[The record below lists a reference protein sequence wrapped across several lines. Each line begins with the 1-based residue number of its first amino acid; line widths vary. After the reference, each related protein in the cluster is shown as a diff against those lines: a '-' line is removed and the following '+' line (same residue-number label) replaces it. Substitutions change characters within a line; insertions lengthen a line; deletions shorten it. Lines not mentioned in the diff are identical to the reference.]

1 MTKIIAVANQKGGVG
16 KTTTAVNLS
25 AEMAML
31 GYRTLLVDF
40 DPQCNSTSGL
50 GIRPAEPN
58 IYDALI
64 GRVQMS
70 RVIHK
75 TAVKNLLL
83 TPADIRLAGAE
94 PELVDAAEREY
105 HLRTALTGV
114 AADFDYIFIDCPP
127 SLGLLTVNALAA
139 ARTILIPI
147 QCEYYAL
154 EGVSALMDTL
164 NRVKR
169 FYNPSLEVEGILL
182 TMLDGR
188 TNLGLQVVEQVKKHF
203 KKKVYSVIIPRSVRL
218 SEAPSHGQPICLYD
232 SKSAGAA
239 AYQALAREVAERNV
253 PARGGTR

>member
-50 GIRPAEPN
+50 GIRPVEPN

-75 TAVKNLLL
+75 TAVKGLLL
-83 TPADIRLAGAE
+83 APADIRLAGAE

-105 HLRTALTGV
+105 HLRQALTGV

-203 KKKVYSVIIPRSVRL
+203 KKKVYAVIIPRSVRL

-253 PARGGTR
+253 PARGGIR